1 MALMVLALLIFG
13 VTYLLIITEWIN
25 KMLAAML
32 GGFAI
37 ILTGIVTQ
45 DIAFGAID
53 WNVIFFLIGMML
65 VISVMRQTGV
75 FMYLAIK
82 IAKKAKGKPLPIMIL
97 MYLLT
102 TFISAFMGS
111 VTTIMILVPI
121 VLLVASE
128 LKITPVPFITTMII
142 ASNAGGA
149 ATMIGDPPNIL
160 IGSATDYN
168 FLDFIY
174 NLTPPVLL
182 ITITSVGLIWLLYR
196 GKMRVSNEN
205 RARLMGYNDK
215 NLIKNKPLLKISLL
229 VLALMLTAFMLQGV
243 IKIETATIAMTAGL
257 FLLIVSDRHKVEQIL
272 AHDIDWGTIFFFM
285 GLFMIVESLVETGFI
300 NHIATGV
307 MSLTHGEPKTTSMA
321 ILWLSGIFS
330 AVIDNVP
337 FVAAMIPV
345 LERLGVLIN
354 NPDAMHPIWWSMA
367 LGACLGGN
375 GTMIGAS
382 ANIVAIGIANRNGF
396 RISFKEYTK
405 IGALFALNAIVV
417 STFYILLRYY
427 WLAPN

>member
-1 MALMVLALLIFG
+1 MLLALFIFG
-13 VTYLLIITEWIN
+13 ITYLLIITEWIN
-25 KMLAAML
+25 KMIAAMM

-37 ILTGIVTQ
+37 ILTGILTQ
-45 DIAFGAID
+45 DIAFRAID

-82 IAKKAKGKPLPIMIL
+82 IAKIAKGRPLPIMVL

-215 NLIKNKPLLKISLL
+215 NLIKNKTLLKISLV
-229 VLALMLTAFMLQGV
+229 VLGLMLTAFMLQGV

-257 FLLIVSDRHKVEQIL
+257 FLLIVSDRHKVEQTL
-272 AHDIDWGTIFFFM
+272 AHDIDWATIFFFM

-300 NHIATGV
+300 NHIASGV

-417 STFYILLRYY
+417 STLYILIRYY
-427 WLAPN
+427 

>member
-1 MALMVLALLIFG
+1 MALMLLALLIFG

-45 DIAFGAID
+45 DIAFAAID

-82 IAKKAKGKPLPIMIL
+82 IAKKAKGRPLPIMIL

-205 RARLMGYNDK
+205 RARLMAYNDK

-257 FLLIVSDRHKVEQIL
+257 FLLIVSDRHKVEQTL
-272 AHDIDWGTIFFFM
+272 AHDIDWATIFFFM

-396 RISFKEYTK
+396 HISFKEYTK
-405 IGALFALNAIVV
+405 IGALFALNAIIV
-417 STFYILLRYY
+417 STFYVLIRYY
-427 WLAPN
+427 